1 MFGMTSGRITHVL
14 FDFFGTLVDYVPS
27 GPSAAPDC
35 VALLRSFGADAIDEA
50 GFSATWDANYADFE
64 AQARATCREFSMQ
77 ELARSYLTSTLGR
90 DPSTAECRALGSAY
104 VTEWNA
110 GVAYPPATPD
120 VLAALADRFTMAVV
134 SNTYEPDLVPRH
146 IEAMGIEARFA
157 TVVTSVEFGWRKPHP
172 AIYAEALGRL
182 GIGSEQA
189 VFVGDT
195 YDADF
200 AGPQAHGILSFLI
213 DPTERHDVPS
223 GQRLAS
229 LADLPGRLAGMP
241 PA

>member
-1 MFGMTSGRITHVL
+1 MFGMTTGRITHVL

-27 GPSAAPDC
+27 GPSAAPQC
-35 VALLRSFGADAIDEA
+35 VALIRSFGGADSFDEA
-50 GFSATWDANYADFE
+50 DFSATWEANYAVFE
-64 AQARATCREFSMQ
+64 ARAQATSREFSMS
-77 ELARSYLTSTLGR
+77 ELARSYLASTLGR
-90 DPSTAECRALGSAY
+90 DPTTAECRALASAY
-104 VTEWNA
+104 VAEWNA

-120 VLAALADRFTMAVV
+120 VIAALADRFTLAVV

-146 IEAMGIEARFA
+146 IEAMGIAARFA

-182 GIGSEQA
+182 GIGPEQA

-213 DPTERHDVPS
+213 DPAEKYDIPS
-223 GQRLAS
+223 EQRLAS
-229 LADLPGRLAGMP
+229 LADLSSRLT
-241 PA
+241 